1 MEFQWNRKACKL
13 QGVCTPLIQ
22 SIPIQAITKYASQ
35 ASSLFVVCP
44 QHATT
49 SLSTPIHSDMQEL
62 IENFSDIYQEP
73 IPQPPPKTVDHQ
85 ITLKGQYGTNQCT
98 FLQVCLFSKAKIKKK
113 VQNML
118 KMGLIRLSTSL
129 FSSPILLVKER
140 MNIDFPFL
148 LL

>member
-1 MEFQWNRKACKL
+1 MEFQWNRKVRKL

-85 ITLKGQYGTNQCT
+85 ITLKDSMELINVRFYRYAYFQKPK
-98 FLQVCLFSKAKIKKK
+98 LKKSSKYVKKW
-113 VQNML
+113 
-118 KMGLIRLSTSL
+118 G
-129 FSSPILLVKER
+129 
-140 MNIDFPFL
+140 
-148 LL
+148 